1 MPIVDENDLYFT
13 LEGLDLEELNAKEE
27 FYKKRY
33 ITYSNLSNDIIE
45 LQNKYLSINEET
57 RLQIRELR
65 KFVIRKINI
74 YKKRYELISEKI
86 RGML

>member
-13 LEGLDLEELNAKEE
+13 LEGLDLEELTNKEE
-27 FYKKRY
+27 FYKNRY
-33 ITYSNLSNDIIE
+33 ITYSNLRDDIIE

-65 KFVIRKINI
+65 KFVKRKIDI
-74 YKKRYELISEKI
+74 YKKRYELISNKI